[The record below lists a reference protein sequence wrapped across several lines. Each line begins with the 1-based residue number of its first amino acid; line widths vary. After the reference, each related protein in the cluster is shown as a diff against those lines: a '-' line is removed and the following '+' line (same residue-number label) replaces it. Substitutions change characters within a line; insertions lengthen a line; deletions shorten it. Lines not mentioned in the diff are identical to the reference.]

1 MSVIQPPIT
10 GPRVGANEATA
21 PMVAAAITRC
31 LPVKNTKAVVNT
43 SGIIEPPRNPCRAR
57 KAIMLW
63 MFQATPHSRLVRVKP
78 TADAQNSQRV
88 ENTRDSQPD
97 RGITMISAIR

>member
-1 MSVIQPPIT
+1 MIKPPTT
-10 GPRVGANEATA
+10 GPRVGARDATA

-31 LPVKNTKAVVNT
+31 LPVKKKNAVVNT
-43 SGIIEPPRNPCRAR
+43 SGIMEPPRKPCRAR

-63 MFQATPHSRLVRVKP
+63 IFHAAPQSRLATVKP
-78 TADAQNSQRV
+78 TAEAQNSQRV

-97 RGITMISAIR
+97 NGMTMISAIR

>member
-1 MSVIQPPIT
+1 MIQPPIT
-10 GPRVGANEATA
+10 GPKVGANDATA

-31 LPVKNTKAVVNT
+31 LPVKKKNAVVNT
-43 SGIIEPPRNPCRAR
+43 SGIIEPPRKPCSAR

-63 MFQATPHSRLVRVKP
+63 MFQAMPQSRLARVKP
-78 TADAQNSQRV
+78 TAEAQNNQRV

-97 RGITMISAIR
+97 SGITMISAIR